1 MKEMKQQLD
10 QFVDALIETMNNE
23 FNEKTVTP
31 YSSRRD
37 KIEMLKKLVK
47 ELDKEVYS
55 DTNDLFKMIG

>member
-1 MKEMKQQLD
+1 M
-10 QFVDALIETMNNE
+10 DALIETMNNE

-31 YSSRRD
+31 YSSRKE

-55 DTNDLFKMIG
+55 DTNDLFKMIGQNQEDLL

>member
-1 MKEMKQQLD
+1 
-10 QFVDALIETMNNE
+10 VDALIETMNIE

-31 YSSRRD
+31 YSSRKD

-55 DTNDLFKMIG
+55 DTNDLFKMIGQN